1 MRRLAQD
8 ERFAGRAKP
17 AGILIVED
25 DYLVS
30 VQAEAALTDAGF
42 DVVGVANSAEAA
54 LELARTGKPDL
65 VVMDI
70 RLAGDRD
77 GVDIAKELFGALG
90 LRSIFA
96 TAHNEEAVRRRA
108 QPAKPLGWLPK
119 PYTMD
124 ALCSLVRRSLD
135 AIRNDDRS

>member
-1 MRRLAQD
+1 VRRLAQD
-8 ERFAGRAKP
+8 ERVAGRAKP

-54 LELARTGKPDL
+54 RELARTGKPDL

-77 GVDIAKELFGALG
+77 GVDIAKEL
-90 LRSIFA
+90 
-96 TAHNEEAVRRRA
+96 
-108 QPAKPLGWLPK
+108 
-119 PYTMD
+119 
-124 ALCSLVRRSLD
+124 

>member
-1 MRRLAQD
+1 VRRLAQD
-8 ERFAGRAKP
+8 ERVAGRAKP

-30 VQAEAALTDAGF
+30 VQALTDAGF

-96 TAHNEEAVRRRA
+96 TAHNEEAIRRRA

>member
-8 ERFAGRAKP
+8 ERVAGRAKP

-42 DVVGVANSAEAA
+42 DV
-54 LELARTGKPDL
+54 ELARTGKPDL

-77 GVDIAKELFGALG
+77 GVDIAKELFGTLG